1 MYRGAYVR
9 SLWGIQYR
17 SAPLGKTDVFAGLK
31 GVKLRI
37 YITQFYL
44 YKFQRSKD

>member
-1 MYRGAYVR
+1 MYRGAYEVFGEYSIEVR
-9 SLWGIQYR
+9 LWGKQMFF
-17 SAPLGKTDVFAGLK
+17 TGLK

-44 YKFQRSKD
+44 YKFQRSRD